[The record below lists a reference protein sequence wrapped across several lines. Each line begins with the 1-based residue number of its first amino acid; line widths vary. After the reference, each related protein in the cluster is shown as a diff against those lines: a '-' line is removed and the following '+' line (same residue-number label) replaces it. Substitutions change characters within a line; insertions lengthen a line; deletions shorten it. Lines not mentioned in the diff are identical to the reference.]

1 MDFGLFSGAPRF
13 LTRPKAFTISVGK
26 DATLSCQ
33 IIGNPTPTVVWE
45 KDKLLIQPS
54 SRFKTVE
61 DGELYRL
68 TIYDLTL
75 ADSGQY
81 ICRAKNIIGE
91 AFAAVTLRV
100 SAEQDFIVLECSPY
114 FILKPTSLRISLGDD
129 ASFQCRVQGN
139 PPPEVTWEKDGWKLG
154 TSSDSNRI
162 QIESLG
168 ESSILKLHCV
178 RAGDSGTY
186 TCRAE
191 SPSGEASAAAALI
204 VDSLG
209 STAKTT
215 NPHYSAYNLVSPSA
229 VETGYGRTS
238 SLLSHLQKRR
248 EEMTKSSRDATHAI
262 FTRTCM
268 VTEGKH
274 ARLSCYV
281 TGHPKPETVWRKDG
295 VVVEEGRRHMVYEDE
310 LENFVLK
317 ILYCKQEDNGLYT
330 CTASNLAGQTYSSV
344 LVIVKGPLAWAEPR
358 IPFKTKLRDVE
369 VQEKETAMLQCEVV
383 APSTDTSWFKEET
396 RLDQGAKYKI
406 EEEGTLRR
414 LTIRNVTTDDDAVYI
429 CEMMEGSRT
438 VAELSVKGNIVKKL
452 PRKTAVPEMDAAI
465 FCVEL
470 DRGCEKVVWMKNGE
484 VVKANSRVTISAI
497 GNQHT
502 LTIRECQAAD
512 AGEIAFLAEDCRTS
526 TQFTVSAP
534 RRLPPH
540 PPVNPVVKEKAETWV
555 TLAWS
560 APQMDRPVP
569 VAGYLVERRRLGSVT
584 WFRCHDSESV
594 PGPEFTI
601 SGLSE
606 KGDYQ
611 FRITAVNSFGQSS
624 CLEFPGTIHLEPLT
638 SVKTPLKDVE
648 VSAEGEATF
657 SVELA
662 AVCSGLWILNGRVLQ
677 SNESFVIMRTKN
689 IHTLIIRDVRGL
701 QDGAEVRF
709 RANNIE
715 SCANLRIK
723 ALRAVPFPT
732 LSQPPTSLFRSDLT
746 RYHDTSLMFS
756 QWGEHLLALF
766 PRSGGRGLYPMSQ
779 YDPFCGHGNQGYG
792 SLEVGVVG
800 STQCLRSGGRGLYPM
815 SQYDP
820 FCGHGNQGYG
830 SPSPF
835 AEFPS
840 PPYLLVGMTLGERM
854 HISLAFE
861 RGHPFFFI
869 PLVLFDFF
877 ILLLG
882 AASRVI
888 DRASETEMA
897 SAGGTVQ
904 FVSEVSNSAVTVK
917 WRKDGSELTP
927 SKKYEMQAMGRK
939 RVLKIHDIMA
949 EDAGVYECVCDS
961 DTMPF
966 QLSVKGEQS
975 WVSQA
980 WLQQVTIREDSS
992 DCSVSPLEVILLKEA
1007 QSTFW
1012 RSGRS
1017 FSPSTAP
1024 GITSSR
1030 CNNLFVFVALLLG
1043 LPDRLSYFLDKNRKK
1058 KILKLELVIFTAAS
1072 GFLEKDQAGGVVRA
1086 VSGERTEL
1094 VTEMVDVHSRVV
1106 WYKEGKEI
1114 RQSKKFTLEE
1124 RGKQRKL
1131 IISGVRKEDEGTYSC
1146 QSGDDTI
1153 SFTLRVPGTEQP
1165 PNPALHAPTLPVRG
1179 GRGEAAMSSTFYASC
1194 PCLWQEVC
1202 VCGGLPL
1209 RSGSGVVVV
1218 GGGAV
1223 RGNLILAQYSRLSVL
1238 QHHARAAFRC
1248 SYCCDSKKSGY
1259 SHSITLHNLSRWGII
1274 QSSPL
1279 LFKTAPPQKTKK
1291 QKNQFITLIKQYN
1304 LFLFKCIFNPD
1315 ESAKFVNKPKSP
1327 QEVMALH
1334 SGTLELSCEVA
1345 AASTAVV
1352 WRKDQTEIRQDR
1364 RMTVVSQGTQRRLV
1378 IKDAS
1383 RSDQGSYTCETA
1395 EDKVAFQVAI
1405 EISDPELK
1413 TMKQR
1418 SVCGDITT
1426 VLVPCPTLSAF
1437 PVTTDPQLTTPPQK
1451 KKITETHSPIWSILI
1466 SFQILILLFTALC
1479 CTLSRSYS
1487 GGWDCI
1493 CFMLFFGPLFPEP
1506 EPAFSNQDS
1515 VQREVKPC
1523 PSESATLTC
1532 EVSDSK
1538 MEVKWYKDGKLLT
1551 SSKKIRM
1558 ESEGKTRR
1566 IVLQT
1571 VEKRDAGEYVCEAAG
1586 QKLTFRVTIA
1596 VKKIYL
1602 SRTRTRT
1609 PTPTHPMGFSCIQ
1622 CCVVGL
1628 LCVCVCD
1635 HVDGMMLEPPTLTP
1649 HQKQKKQTNK
1659 PTCFSLEPAAKFQ
1672 KKAVQKEPIAVQEK
1686 EDIILVTTVA
1696 PQTAV
1701 VRWLRDGMELK
1712 QGKKYEVRSEGSS
1725 RTLVVKSSESKD
1737 SGVYICETNGDKQ
1750 EFRVKVKEAPIKFS
1764 KKLTLVSAA
1773 AGETVTLTCELNQP
1787 KGDVLWKRNGKEI
1800 KASGR
1805 LQIRADGAKRI
1816 LTITGMSVADEGEY
1830 SCECRDDKT
1839 STKVTTKVPRVV
1851 KFTGNLA
1858 NLVIEEGK
1866 EAIFKCS
1873 ISHEDAAVTWYKNGV
1888 RLKASKR
1895 VTMGKVG
1902 TSHTLTIGNVT
1913 LQDSSEFSAEAEGA
1927 KTKATLQ
1934 VQAIPILFKKKLEN
1948 RTVEEGETVVLEV
1961 ELTKLSAEV
1970 KWMKNSVVLPSSEN
1984 LEVKAQ
1990 GAKHILTIRNLS
2002 YADRGHYSCET
2013 LDDKTQAKLDV
2024 EMRKIRLVK
2033 GLEEMQVQEKET
2045 ITFEVE
2051 LSHQDM
2057 EGTWLKDGV
2066 KLKAGGNCR
2075 ITTLGKKHAMTLSSL
2090 KLEDAGLIAFQT
2102 EGLHTSGRL
2111 IVTELPVKFSTPLT
2125 DLRATEKDKVKF
2137 ECELS
2142 RSNTDVKWFKDT
2154 VELRPGKRHG
2164 IIAQGR
2170 KRSLLIHKCSYED
2183 QGTYLCDAV
2192 DDKTSATLTVQ
2203 GRTFVLLFKAVQP
2216 EDAAEIKFVAENA
2229 TSTAKL
2235 QVKELPVKIV
2245 KPLRDKIAIEKHR
2258 GIFECQVS
2266 RPNALVKWHRQ
2277 KSELVP
2283 GKKYEMTSQGLYRK
2297 LIINEVEFGDEDTYT
2312 CDAGDDKTTAQLYVE
2327 EQAISIVKGLCD
2339 VKVTE
2344 PAEASF
2350 RCELS
2355 IPSVKPPKW
2364 TLKGELL
2371 QASAEVEIEQD
2382 ETVHYL
2388 TFRKTNM
2395 EMTGQVQFT
2404 MGKSKSTANLT
2415 VEEPL
2420 VKVLKQLQN
2429 ITAKEKTSTT
2439 LSCELSPSRKVVRWY
2454 KDQVPIDSS
2463 EKYRLK
2469 QEKGV
2474 MELTIHNLKP
2484 EDSGAYSCRSGSA
2497 ETCATLTVEAHK
2509 VEIRKPLE
2517 DMKTEED
2524 SNATFSC
2531 ELSHDDEEVEW
2542 YLNDTL
2548 LYSNDFNEI
2557 RKEGS
2562 RHTLTLK
2569 HLTSDDSG
2577 TITVKAGGQSQTA
2590 KLHVKEKPAVFMRS
2604 LDDMVGEEQ
2613 GTVTLECEASKSKV
2627 QPVWKKDD
2635 VVLSPSDKYEL
2646 THTGKRLCLLIH
2658 DLNRRDAGLYMC
2670 DVGTDVAK
2678 ANVTVQELNIGITKR
2693 LKTSEVKEG
2702 EGCSFEC
2709 ILSHESIDECS
2720 WTINGQEVEN
2730 SDRFDI
2736 FNKGRKYIL
2745 KIKEVKAA
2753 DAGEVVFTARNL
2765 NSKASLIVKGKAAVI
2780 TKQLESSTVTQG
2792 EDVVLSCEISP
2803 PDASVRW
2810 YKDGKTIRKS
2820 NKYEMCQEG
2829 ALSKLTIHDAASRDS
2844 GEYSCET
2851 EASKSKATV
2860 TVKEKVN
2867 RFTKELRDIKAGEK
2881 GTAIFE
2887 CETENPVPKATWRKG
2902 MAELRDSKKY
2912 EVGQKGTCLTL
2923 AIKQL
2928 EKSDSDTYTCDIGD
2942 TQSRAKLTV
2951 QGQKVLITEDLEDME
2966 VLEGDSATFTCRI
2979 SPASYSN
2986 IKWFLDKTPLHTNE
3000 LNEIQSQEGGYHMLT
3015 VKQLSLKDSGT
3026 IRLEAGDK
3034 TTSASLVV
3042 RERPAVIVK
3051 KLSDVTVTEGEEIV
3065 LCCETSKPDSPVR
3078 WYKDGKAI
3086 KSLAKYKTS
3095 RAGAE
3100 AKLLI
3105 RNAERKDNGRYEC
3118 EMGECRTGAV
3128 VTVNAAAVIFNKE
3141 LQGKEAKEGG
3151 RATLRCEIS
3160 KPDAPVEWRKGDS
3173 MLQAGDKYE
3182 IKQKG
3187 KSLELTI
3194 QNLQP
3199 EDSGEYAC
3207 VAGSQKTSATLNV
3220 NALPVSFK
3228 QELQDEEAKEGGR
3241 ATLHCE
3247 VSKPEAAVEWRKGD
3261 EVLQP
3266 NDKYEIKQKGK
3277 SLELTVRN
3285 LQPEDSGEYTC
3296 IAGDQKTSAILKVNA
3311 LPVLFKQEL
3320 KNEEAKEGG
3329 RSTLRCEV
3337 SKTDA
3342 QVQWK
3347 KGDAVIQPSDKYEI
3361 RQKGKS
3367 LELIVRNLQLE
3378 DSGEYTCVTG
3388 DQKTSA
3394 SFNLSAL
3401 PVSFKRELKN
3411 EEAKEGGRVSLRCE
3425 VSKPDAPVQWKK
3437 GDLELRP
3444 GDKYEMKQIGKS
3456 LELIVRNLQPEDSGE
3471 YTCATGDQ
3479 KTSASLK
3486 VNALPVSF
3494 KQELQDEEAKEG
3506 GRATLRCEVSKPEAP
3521 VEWRKGDEVLQ
3532 HSEKYE
3538 IKQQEKSLEM
3548 TVHNLQ
3554 PEDSGE
3560 YTCITGDQKTTA
3572 RLKVEALPV
3581 SFKRELQDEEAKEGG
3596 RATLRCEV
3604 SKPEAAVE
3612 WKKGDE
3618 VLQHSEKYEIKQQEK
3633 NLELTVNNLQPEDA
3647 GEYTCITGDQ
3657 KTTARLKVEALPVSF
3672 KQELQDEEA
3681 KEGGRATLRCEVSK
3695 PEAAVEWR
3703 KGDEVLQHSEKY
3715 EIKQQEKSL
3724 ELTVHNLQ
3732 PEDAGEYTCITGDQ
3746 KTTARLKVEAFP
3758 VLFKQELKNEEAKEG
3773 GTAALRCEV
3782 SEANAPVEWRK
3793 GDEVLQPSEK
3803 YKIKQLGTNLELII
3817 HDLQTADSG
3826 DYTCITGD
3834 QKTTAS
3840 LKIEALPVLFKCKL
3854 CNQEAEEGTT
3864 AALRCE
3870 VTKPGASVV
3879 WLRGGAALQPSP
3891 KYEMRQ
3897 EGAVV
3902 ELLIHDLE
3910 VGDGGNYTCNCG
3922 DQQTTADLMI
3932 NALPALF
3939 KQDLRNMEAE
3949 EGGTAVL
3956 RCELSKPGAP
3966 VEWRKGTSSLHPGE
3980 KYEMKQEGATIEL
3993 LIRHLTPEDSGEY
4006 TCDSG
4011 DHQTSAALKIRCSLP
4026 VQFKKELQ
4034 DTEVEEGETAV
4045 LRCEVTKPD
4054 APVEWRKGG
4063 VVLFPCAKYKMKQEG
4078 AMAELSIQNLET
4090 EDAGNYT
4097 CDTGDQQTTAA
4108 LKVKEADVRIL
4119 KGLQNVAVGEA
4130 DDVVFRCEVS
4140 HERARDVQWTLQD
4153 IPLQSNEMNEISV
4166 EKGRTHILRL
4176 RKVTQEDSGLVTF
4189 KVGPYTSTA
4198 ELTVKEPAVHI
4209 TEGLRDVCI
4218 QENKDAVFE
4227 CKVSREHARDVEWSL
4242 GGVQLQNN
4250 QMNEISVRSGGV
4262 HCLRLRGVTLEDSG
4276 TITFRVGQQTSSAE
4290 LKI

>member
-1 MDFGLFSGAPRF
+1 M
-13 LTRPKAFTISVGK
+13 
-26 DATLSCQ
+26 
-33 IIGNPTPTVVWE
+33 
-45 KDKLLIQPS
+45 
-54 SRFKTVE
+54 
-61 DGELYRL
+61 
-68 TIYDLTL
+68 
-75 ADSGQY
+75 
-81 ICRAKNIIGE
+81 
-91 AFAAVTLRV
+91 
-100 SAEQDFIVLECSPY
+100 
-114 FILKPTSLRISLGDD
+114 
-129 ASFQCRVQGN
+129 
-139 PPPEVTWEKDGWKLG
+139 
-154 TSSDSNRI
+154 
-162 QIESLG
+162 
-168 ESSILKLHCV
+168 
-178 RAGDSGTY
+178 
-186 TCRAE
+186 
-191 SPSGEASAAAALI
+191 
-204 VDSLG
+204 
-209 STAKTT
+209 
-215 NPHYSAYNLVSPSA
+215 
-229 VETGYGRTS
+229 
-238 SLLSHLQKRR
+238 
-248 EEMTKSSRDATHAI
+248 
-262 FTRTCM
+262 
-268 VTEGKH
+268 
-274 ARLSCYV
+274 
-281 TGHPKPETVWRKDG
+281 
-295 VVVEEGRRHMVYEDE
+295 
-310 LENFVLK
+310 
-317 ILYCKQEDNGLYT
+317 
-330 CTASNLAGQTYSSV
+330 
-344 LVIVKGPLAWAEPR
+344 AEPR

-723 ALRAVPFPT
+723 V
-732 LSQPPTSLFRSDLT
+732 
-746 RYHDTSLMFS
+746 
-756 QWGEHLLALF
+756 
-766 PRSGGRGLYPMSQ
+766 SGGSV
-779 YDPFCGHGNQGYG
+779 
-792 SLEVGVVG
+792 S
-800 STQCLRSGGRGLYPM
+800 SG
-815 SQYDP
+815 
-820 FCGHGNQGYG
+820 
-830 SPSPF
+830 
-835 AEFPS
+835 
-840 PPYLLVGMTLGERM
+840 
-854 HISLAFE
+854 LAFTSAS
-861 RGHPFFFI
+861 
-869 PLVLFDFF
+869 PLYT
-877 ILLLG
+877 G

-966 QLSVKGEQS
+966 QLSVKE
-975 WVSQA
+975 
-980 WLQQVTIREDSS
+980 
-992 DCSVSPLEVILLKEA
+992 SPL
-1007 QSTFW
+1007 
-1012 RSGRS
+1012 
-1017 FSPSTAP
+1017 P
-1024 GITSSR
+1024 
-1030 CNNLFVFVALLLG
+1030 
-1043 LPDRLSYFLDKNRKK
+1043 
-1058 KILKLELVIFTAAS
+1058 AS

-1153 SFTLRVPGTEQP
+1153 SFTLRVP
-1165 PNPALHAPTLPVRG
+1165 
-1179 GRGEAAMSSTFYASC
+1179 
-1194 PCLWQEVC
+1194 
-1202 VCGGLPL
+1202 
-1209 RSGSGVVVV
+1209 
-1218 GGGAV
+1218 
-1223 RGNLILAQYSRLSVL
+1223 
-1238 QHHARAAFRC
+1238 
-1248 SYCCDSKKSGY
+1248 
-1259 SHSITLHNLSRWGII
+1259 
-1274 QSSPL
+1274 
-1279 LFKTAPPQKTKK
+1279 
-1291 QKNQFITLIKQYN
+1291 
-1304 LFLFKCIFNPD
+1304 D

-1395 EDKVAFQVAI
+1395 EDKVAFQV
-1405 EISDPELK
+1405 K
-1413 TMKQR
+1413 VK
-1418 SVCGDITT
+1418 
-1426 VLVPCPTLSAF
+1426 
-1437 PVTTDPQLTTPPQK
+1437 
-1451 KKITETHSPIWSILI
+1451 
-1466 SFQILILLFTALC
+1466 
-1479 CTLSRSYS
+1479 
-1487 GGWDCI
+1487 
-1493 CFMLFFGPLFPEP
+1493 EP

-1596 VKKIYL
+1596 
-1602 SRTRTRT
+1602 
-1609 PTPTHPMGFSCIQ
+1609 
-1622 CCVVGL
+1622 
-1628 LCVCVCD
+1628 
-1635 HVDGMMLEPPTLTP
+1635 
-1649 HQKQKKQTNK
+1649 
-1659 PTCFSLEPAAKFQ
+1659 EPAAKFQ

-1750 EFRVKVKEAPIKFS
+1750 EFRVKKKEDEIYFKQKS

-1839 STKVTTKVPRVV
+1839 STKVTTKGTAYKTAAQLRVFLLLKGSVAPNANGTHATEVDTNLDWIQTRVVTRASVYNLETIHIPPPIQCPAVHWGDGGAWVVYFCTRNVSVFSASSVPRVV

-2203 GRTFVLLFKAVQP
+2203 ARDVRVLRELEDVEVVEKESAAFVCEISHDEVETQWYKNGSKLRSKDNIKMRQEGRTFVLLFKAVQP

-2327 EQAISIVKGLCD
+2327 
-2339 VKVTE
+2339 
-2344 PAEASF
+2344 
-2350 RCELS
+2350 
-2355 IPSVKPPKW
+2355 
-2364 TLKGELL
+2364 
-2371 QASAEVEIEQD
+2371 
-2382 ETVHYL
+2382 
-2388 TFRKTNM
+2388 
-2395 EMTGQVQFT
+2395 
-2404 MGKSKSTANLT
+2404 GK
-2415 VEEPL
+2415 
-2420 VKVLKQLQN
+2420 
-2429 ITAKEKTSTT
+2429 
-2439 LSCELSPSRKVVRWY
+2439 
-2454 KDQVPIDSS
+2454 
-2463 EKYRLK
+2463 
-2469 QEKGV
+2469 
-2474 MELTIHNLKP
+2474 
-2484 EDSGAYSCRSGSA
+2484 
-2497 ETCATLTVEAHK
+2497 
-2509 VEIRKPLE
+2509 
-2517 DMKTEED
+2517 
-2524 SNATFSC
+2524 
-2531 ELSHDDEEVEW
+2531 
-2542 YLNDTL
+2542 
-2548 LYSNDFNEI
+2548 
-2557 RKEGS
+2557 
-2562 RHTLTLK
+2562 
-2569 HLTSDDSG
+2569 
-2577 TITVKAGGQSQTA
+2577 
-2590 KLHVKEKPAVFMRS
+2590 
-2604 LDDMVGEEQ
+2604 
-2613 GTVTLECEASKSKV
+2613 
-2627 QPVWKKDD
+2627 
-2635 VVLSPSDKYEL
+2635 
-2646 THTGKRLCLLIH
+2646 
-2658 DLNRRDAGLYMC
+2658 
-2670 DVGTDVAK
+2670 
-2678 ANVTVQELNIGITKR
+2678 
-2693 LKTSEVKEG
+2693 
-2702 EGCSFEC
+2702 
-2709 ILSHESIDECS
+2709 
-2720 WTINGQEVEN
+2720 
-2730 SDRFDI
+2730 
-2736 FNKGRKYIL
+2736 
-2745 KIKEVKAA
+2745 
-2753 DAGEVVFTARNL
+2753 
-2765 NSKASLIVKGKAAVI
+2765 
-2780 TKQLESSTVTQG
+2780 
-2792 EDVVLSCEISP
+2792 
-2803 PDASVRW
+2803 
-2810 YKDGKTIRKS
+2810 
-2820 NKYEMCQEG
+2820 
-2829 ALSKLTIHDAASRDS
+2829 
-2844 GEYSCET
+2844 
-2851 EASKSKATV
+2851 
-2860 TVKEKVN
+2860 
-2867 RFTKELRDIKAGEK
+2867 
-2881 GTAIFE
+2881 
-2887 CETENPVPKATWRKG
+2887 
-2902 MAELRDSKKY
+2902 
-2912 EVGQKGTCLTL
+2912 
-2923 AIKQL
+2923 
-2928 EKSDSDTYTCDIGD
+2928 
-2942 TQSRAKLTV
+2942 
-2951 QGQKVLITEDLEDME
+2951 
-2966 VLEGDSATFTCRI
+2966 
-2979 SPASYSN
+2979 
-2986 IKWFLDKTPLHTNE
+2986 
-3000 LNEIQSQEGGYHMLT
+3000 
-3015 VKQLSLKDSGT
+3015 
-3026 IRLEAGDK
+3026 
-3034 TTSASLVV
+3034 
-3042 RERPAVIVK
+3042 
-3051 KLSDVTVTEGEEIV
+3051 
-3065 LCCETSKPDSPVR
+3065 
-3078 WYKDGKAI
+3078 
-3086 KSLAKYKTS
+3086 
-3095 RAGAE
+3095 
-3100 AKLLI
+3100 
-3105 RNAERKDNGRYEC
+3105 
-3118 EMGECRTGAV
+3118 
-3128 VTVNAAAVIFNKE
+3128 
-3141 LQGKEAKEGG
+3141 
-3151 RATLRCEIS
+3151 
-3160 KPDAPVEWRKGDS
+3160 
-3173 MLQAGDKYE
+3173 
-3182 IKQKG
+3182 
-3187 KSLELTI
+3187 
-3194 QNLQP
+3194 
-3199 EDSGEYAC
+3199 
-3207 VAGSQKTSATLNV
+3207 
-3220 NALPVSFK
+3220 
-3228 QELQDEEAKEGGR
+3228 
-3241 ATLHCE
+3241 
-3247 VSKPEAAVEWRKGD
+3247 
-3261 EVLQP
+3261 
-3266 NDKYEIKQKGK
+3266 
-3277 SLELTVRN
+3277 
-3285 LQPEDSGEYTC
+3285 
-3296 IAGDQKTSAILKVNA
+3296 
-3311 LPVLFKQEL
+3311 
-3320 KNEEAKEGG
+3320 
-3329 RSTLRCEV
+3329 
-3337 SKTDA
+3337 
-3342 QVQWK
+3342 
-3347 KGDAVIQPSDKYEI
+3347 
-3361 RQKGKS
+3361 
-3367 LELIVRNLQLE
+3367 
-3378 DSGEYTCVTG
+3378 
-3388 DQKTSA
+3388 
-3394 SFNLSAL
+3394 
-3401 PVSFKRELKN
+3401 
-3411 EEAKEGGRVSLRCE
+3411 
-3425 VSKPDAPVQWKK
+3425 
-3437 GDLELRP
+3437 
-3444 GDKYEMKQIGKS
+3444 
-3456 LELIVRNLQPEDSGE
+3456 
-3471 YTCATGDQ
+3471 
-3479 KTSASLK
+3479 
-3486 VNALPVSF
+3486 
-3494 KQELQDEEAKEG
+3494 
-3506 GRATLRCEVSKPEAP
+3506 
-3521 VEWRKGDEVLQ
+3521 
-3532 HSEKYE
+3532 
-3538 IKQQEKSLEM
+3538 
-3548 TVHNLQ
+3548 
-3554 PEDSGE
+3554 
-3560 YTCITGDQKTTA
+3560 
-3572 RLKVEALPV
+3572 
-3581 SFKRELQDEEAKEGG
+3581 
-3596 RATLRCEV
+3596 
-3604 SKPEAAVE
+3604 
-3612 WKKGDE
+3612 
-3618 VLQHSEKYEIKQQEK
+3618 
-3633 NLELTVNNLQPEDA
+3633 
-3647 GEYTCITGDQ
+3647 
-3657 KTTARLKVEALPVSF
+3657 
-3672 KQELQDEEA
+3672 
-3681 KEGGRATLRCEVSK
+3681 
-3695 PEAAVEWR
+3695 
-3703 KGDEVLQHSEKY
+3703 
-3715 EIKQQEKSL
+3715 
-3724 ELTVHNLQ
+3724 
-3732 PEDAGEYTCITGDQ
+3732 
-3746 KTTARLKVEAFP
+3746 
-3758 VLFKQELKNEEAKEG
+3758 
-3773 GTAALRCEV
+3773 
-3782 SEANAPVEWRK
+3782 
-3793 GDEVLQPSEK
+3793 
-3803 YKIKQLGTNLELII
+3803 
-3817 HDLQTADSG
+3817 
-3826 DYTCITGD
+3826 
-3834 QKTTAS
+3834 
-3840 LKIEALPVLFKCKL
+3840 
-3854 CNQEAEEGTT
+3854 
-3864 AALRCE
+3864 
-3870 VTKPGASVV
+3870 
-3879 WLRGGAALQPSP
+3879 
-3891 KYEMRQ
+3891 
-3897 EGAVV
+3897 
-3902 ELLIHDLE
+3902 
-3910 VGDGGNYTCNCG
+3910 
-3922 DQQTTADLMI
+3922 
-3932 NALPALF
+3932 
-3939 KQDLRNMEAE
+3939 
-3949 EGGTAVL
+3949 
-3956 RCELSKPGAP
+3956 
-3966 VEWRKGTSSLHPGE
+3966 
-3980 KYEMKQEGATIEL
+3980 
-3993 LIRHLTPEDSGEY
+3993 
-4006 TCDSG
+4006 
-4011 DHQTSAALKIRCSLP
+4011 
-4026 VQFKKELQ
+4026 
-4034 DTEVEEGETAV
+4034 
-4045 LRCEVTKPD
+4045 
-4054 APVEWRKGG
+4054 
-4063 VVLFPCAKYKMKQEG
+4063 
-4078 AMAELSIQNLET
+4078 
-4090 EDAGNYT
+4090 
-4097 CDTGDQQTTAA
+4097 
-4108 LKVKEADVRIL
+4108 
-4119 KGLQNVAVGEA
+4119 
-4130 DDVVFRCEVS
+4130 
-4140 HERARDVQWTLQD
+4140 
-4153 IPLQSNEMNEISV
+4153 
-4166 EKGRTHILRL
+4166 
-4176 RKVTQEDSGLVTF
+4176 
-4189 KVGPYTSTA
+4189 
-4198 ELTVKEPAVHI
+4198 
-4209 TEGLRDVCI
+4209 
-4218 QENKDAVFE
+4218 
-4227 CKVSREHARDVEWSL
+4227 
-4242 GGVQLQNN
+4242 
-4250 QMNEISVRSGGV
+4250 
-4262 HCLRLRGVTLEDSG
+4262 
-4276 TITFRVGQQTSSAE
+4276 
-4290 LKI
+4290 